1 MAGGVDLGYKAGGAR
16 FRHHLVS
23 VLGQRG
29 GPHARIA
36 HIARRP
42 GCQHMACI
50 AGVRLPAQKMIRAV
64 QADKAFGVLGADKD
78 PAGVVDGDKLIQGC
92 VHDQEGLT
100 ERAQAIGER
109 LGRDVVQELAL
120 DQKGAAGQP
129 DGGCA

>member
-1 MAGGVDLGYKAGGAR
+1 M
-16 FRHHLVS
+16 
-23 VLGQRG
+23 
-29 GPHARIA
+29 
-36 HIARRP
+36 
-42 GCQHMACI
+42 
-50 AGVRLPAQKMIRAV
+50 
-64 QADKAFGVLGADKD
+64 LGADKD

-120 DQKGAAGQP
+120 NQKGAAGQP